1 MTTTAN
7 PASAAHTTGVAIE
20 LDGVEK
26 RYRGQ
31 DKPAVKE
38 LSIAIDA
45 GETVAIVGPSGCGKT
60 TTLKMIN
67 RLIEPSSGRVLIDGN
82 DAKGVDGD
90 DLRQGIGYVV
100 QAGGLFPHW
109 TVEKNIAAVPNL
121 LGWDKARTEDRVT
134 ELLEL
139 VGLDSNEFRGR
150 FPKEMSGGQQ
160 QRVGVARAL
169 AADPPVLL
177 MDEPFGAV
185 DPITRVRLQDQLL
198 SIQEELRKTIV
209 IVTHDVDEATKLAD
223 RVLILSEGGHIEQ
236 FGTPEEILTSPAN
249 EFVEEFVGSGATL
262 RHLTLSGVSDI
273 PLTPVVLARPGD
285 PSDEAVARAREI
297 GHNWIVVA
305 DAEDRPRAWPSVNE
319 VASKPTV
326 SKYVDRRLPVVEHT
340 ATLADALDVM
350 LAASQGGVLILRRG
364 KVTGSVTIEQV
375 TGRIRERQ
383 ALANP
388 EQAADTYRAAP

>member
-1 MTTTAN
+1 M
-7 PASAAHTTGVAIE
+7 SRTTGVSIE
-20 LDGVEK
+20 LEKVIK

-31 DKPAVKE
+31 DVPAVKE
-38 LSIAIDA
+38 LSIAIEA

-67 RLIEPSSGRVLIDGN
+67 RLIEPSSGRVLIGGTDVTKA
-82 DAKGVDGD
+82 DAD

-109 TVEKNIAAVPNL
+109 TVEKNVAAVPGL
-121 LGWDKARTEDRVT
+121 LGWDKARTRERVT
-134 ELLEL
+134 ELLDL
-139 VGLDSNEFRGR
+139 VGLDPAVFRGR

-198 SIQEELRKTIV
+198 AIQEDLHKTIV
-209 IVTHDVDEATKLAD
+209 IVTHDVDEAIKLGD
-223 RVLILSEGGHIEQ
+223 RVLILSEGGQIEQ
-236 FGTPEEILTSPAN
+236 FGTPEEILTAPAN
-249 EFVEEFVGSGATL
+249 DFVEEFVGSGATL
-262 RHLTLSGVSDI
+262 KHLSLSSVGEI
-273 PLTPVVLARPGD
+273 PSAPVVVARPGD
-285 PSDEAVARAREI
+285 SSEAVASQAKAAKLS
-297 GHNWIVVA
+297 WVVVV
-305 DAEDRPRAWPSVNE
+305 DEDDRPRAWPSVSE
-319 VASKPTV
+319 VLSKPVV
-326 SKYVDRRLPVVEHT
+326 STYVDQRLPVAEHT

-350 LAASQGGVLILRRG
+350 LAASQGGVLVTKRG
-364 KVTGSVTIEQV
+364 KVVGALTIEQV
-375 TGRIRERQ
+375 AQRIRERQ

-388 EQAADTYRAAP
+388 EQAEDTYRAAPS

>member
-1 MTTTAN
+1 M
-7 PASAAHTTGVAIE
+7 SQTTGVSIE
-20 LDGVEK
+20 LEKVIK

-38 LSIAIDA
+38 LSIAIEA

-67 RLIEPSSGRVLIDGN
+67 RLIEPTSGRVLIGGTDVTKA
-82 DAKGVDGD
+82 DVD

-109 TVEKNIAAVPNL
+109 TVEKNIGAVPGL
-121 LGWDKARTEDRVT
+121 LGWDKARTRARVI

-139 VGLDSNEFRGR
+139 VGLDPTEFLGR

-198 SIQEELRKTIV
+198 AIQEDLHKTVV
-209 IVTHDVDEATKLAD
+209 IVTHDVDEAIKLGD
-223 RVLILSEGGHIEQ
+223 RVLILSEGGQIEQ
-236 FGTPEEILTSPAN
+236 FGTPEEILTAPAN
-249 EFVEEFVGSGATL
+249 DFVEEFVGSGATL
-262 RHLTLSGVSDI
+262 KHLSLSSVGEI
-273 PLTPVVLARPGD
+273 PSAPVVLARPGD
-285 PSDEAVARAREI
+285 PSEEVAARAKEARLS
-297 GHNWIVVA
+297 WVVVV
-305 DAEDRPRAWPSVNE
+305 DEHDRPRAWPSVSE
-319 VASKPTV
+319 VLSKPVV
-326 SKYVDRRLPVVEHT
+326 STYVDQRLPVAERT
-340 ATLADALDVM
+340 ATLADALDLM
-350 LAASQGGVLILRRG
+350 LASSQGGVLVTHRG
-364 KVTGSVTIEQV
+364 KVVGALTIEQV
-375 TGRIRERQ
+375 AQRIRERQ
-383 ALANP
+383 AIANP
-388 EQAADTYRAAP
+388 EQAADTYRAAPS

>member
-1 MTTTAN
+1 MTR
-7 PASAAHTTGVAIE
+7 TTGVAIE
-20 LDGVEK
+20 LEKVIK

-31 DKPAVKE
+31 ERPAVKE
-38 LSIAIDA
+38 LTIAIEA

-67 RLIEPSSGRVLIDGN
+67 RLIEPTSGRVLIGGTDVTKA
-82 DAKGVDGD
+82 DAD

-109 TVEKNIAAVPNL
+109 TVEKNIGAVPGL
-121 LGWDKARTEDRVT
+121 LGWDKARTRSRVT

-139 VGLDSNEFRGR
+139 VGLDPDTFRSR

-198 SIQEELRKTIV
+198 AIQEELHKTVV
-209 IVTHDVDEATKLAD
+209 IVTHDVDEAIKLGD
-223 RVLILSEGGHIEQ
+223 RVLILSEGGQIEQ
-236 FGTPEEILTSPAN
+236 FGTPEEILTAPAN
-249 EFVEEFVGSGATL
+249 AFVEEFVGSGATL
-262 RHLTLSGVSDI
+262 KHLSLSSVGEI
-273 PLTPVVLARPGD
+273 PSAPVVLARPGD
-285 PSDEAVARAREI
+285 PSEEVAARAKEAKLS
-297 GHNWIVVA
+297 WVVVV
-305 DAEDRPRAWPSVNE
+305 DENDRPRAWPSVSE
-319 VASKPTV
+319 VLSKPVV
-326 SKYVDRRLPVVEHT
+326 STYVDQRLPVAERT

-350 LAASQGGVLILRRG
+350 LASSQGGVLVTQRG
-364 KVTGSVTIEQV
+364 
-375 TGRIRERQ
+375 
-383 ALANP
+383 
-388 EQAADTYRAAP
+388 

>member
-1 MTTTAN
+1 MTR
-7 PASAAHTTGVAIE
+7 TTGVAIE
-20 LDGVEK
+20 LEKVIK

-31 DKPAVKE
+31 ERPAVKE
-38 LSIAIDA
+38 LTIAIEA

-67 RLIEPSSGRVLIDGN
+67 RLIEPTSGRVLIGGTDVTKA
-82 DAKGVDGD
+82 DAD

-109 TVEKNIAAVPNL
+109 TVEKNIGAVPGL
-121 LGWDKARTEDRVT
+121 LGWDKARTRARVT

-139 VGLDSNEFRGR
+139 VGLDPDTFRSR

-198 SIQEELRKTIV
+198 AIQEELHKTIV
-209 IVTHDVDEATKLAD
+209 IVTHDVDEAIKLGD
-223 RVLILSEGGHIEQ
+223 RVLILSEGGQIEQ

-249 EFVEEFVGSGATL
+249 AFVEEFVGSGATL
-262 RHLTLSGVSDI
+262 KHLSLSSVGEI
-273 PLTPVVLARPGD
+273 PSAPVVLARPGD
-285 PSDEAVARAREI
+285 PSEEVAARAKEAKLS
-297 GHNWIVVA
+297 WVVVV
-305 DAEDRPRAWPSVNE
+305 DENDRPRAWPSVSE
-319 VASKPTV
+319 VLSKPVV
-326 SKYVDRRLPVVEHT
+326 STYVDQRLPVAERT

-350 LAASQGGVLILRRG
+350 LASSQGGVLVTQRG
-364 KVTGSVTIEQV
+364 KVIGALTIEQV
-375 TGRIRERQ
+375 AQRIRERQ
-383 ALANP
+383 AIANP
-388 EQAADTYRAAP
+388 EQAADTYRAAPS

>member
-1 MTTTAN
+1 M
-7 PASAAHTTGVAIE
+7 SQTTGVSIE
-20 LDGVEK
+20 LEKVIK

-31 DKPAVKE
+31 EKPAVKE
-38 LSIAIDA
+38 LSIAIEA

-67 RLIEPSSGRVLIDGN
+67 RLIEPSSGRVLIDGA
-82 DAKGVDGD
+82 DVTTADGD
-90 DLRQGIGYVV
+90 HLRQGIGYVV

-109 TVEKNIAAVPNL
+109 TVEKNIGAVPGL
-121 LGWDKARTEDRVT
+121 LGWDKARTRARVA

-139 VGLDSNEFRGR
+139 VGLDPEVFRGR

-198 SIQEELRKTIV
+198 AIQEELHKTIV
-209 IVTHDVDEATKLAD
+209 IVTHDVDEAIKLGD
-223 RVLILSEGGHIEQ
+223 RVLILSEGGQIEQ
-236 FGTPEEILTSPAN
+236 FGTPEEILTAPAN
-249 EFVEEFVGSGATL
+249 AFVEEFVGSGATL
-262 RHLTLSGVSDI
+262 KHLSLSSVGEI
-273 PLTPVVLARPGD
+273 PSAPVVIARPGD
-285 PSDEAVARAREI
+285 PSEEVAARAKEARLS
-297 GHNWIVVA
+297 WVVVV
-305 DAEDRPRAWPSVNE
+305 DEDDRPRAWPSVSE
-319 VASKPTV
+319 VLSKPVV
-326 SKYVDRRLPVVEHT
+326 STYVDQRLPVAERT

-350 LAASQGGVLILRRG
+350 LAASQGGVLVTQRG
-364 KVTGSVTIEQV
+364 KVIGALTIEQV
-375 TGRIRERQ
+375 AQRIRERQ

-388 EQAADTYRAAP
+388 EQAADTYRAAPS

>member
-1 MTTTAN
+1 M
-7 PASAAHTTGVAIE
+7 SQTTGVSIE
-20 LDGVEK
+20 LEKVIK

-31 DKPAVKE
+31 EKPAVKE
-38 LSIAIDA
+38 LSIAIEA

-67 RLIEPSSGRVLIDGN
+67 RLIEPSSGRVLIGGTDVTKA
-82 DAKGVDGD
+82 DAD

-109 TVEKNIAAVPNL
+109 TVEKNIGAVPGL
-121 LGWDKARTEDRVT
+121 LGWDKARTRARVT
-134 ELLEL
+134 ELLDL
-139 VGLDSNEFRGR
+139 VGLDPEVFRGR

-198 SIQEELRKTIV
+198 AIQEELHKTIV
-209 IVTHDVDEATKLAD
+209 IVTHDVDEAIKLGD
-223 RVLILSEGGHIEQ
+223 RVLILSEGGQIEQ
-236 FGTPEEILTSPAN
+236 FGTPEEILTAPAN
-249 EFVEEFVGSGATL
+249 AFVEEFVGAGATL
-262 RHLTLSGVSDI
+262 KHLSLSSVGEI
-273 PLTPVVLARPGD
+273 PSAPVVIARPGD
-285 PSDEAVARAREI
+285 PSEEVAARAKEAKLS
-297 GHNWIVVA
+297 WVVVV
-305 DAEDRPRAWPSVNE
+305 DEEDRPRAWPSVSE
-319 VASKPTV
+319 VLSKPVV
-326 SKYVDRRLPVVEHT
+326 STYVDQRLPVAERT

-350 LAASQGGVLILRRG
+350 LAASQGGVLVTQRG
-364 KVTGSVTIEQV
+364 KVIGALTIEQV
-375 TGRIRERQ
+375 AQRIRERQ

-388 EQAADTYRAAP
+388 EQAADTYRAAPS

>member
-1 MTTTAN
+1 M
-7 PASAAHTTGVAIE
+7 SQTTGVSIE
-20 LDGVEK
+20 LEKVIK

-31 DKPAVKE
+31 DEPAVRE
-38 LSIAIDA
+38 LSLTIEA

-67 RLIEPSSGRVLIDGN
+67 RLIEPTSGRVLIGGTDVTKA
-82 DAKGVDGD
+82 DAD

-109 TVEKNIAAVPNL
+109 TVEKNIGAVPGL
-121 LGWDKARTEDRVT
+121 LGWDKARTRARVT
-134 ELLEL
+134 ELLDL
-139 VGLDSNEFRGR
+139 VGLDPEVFRGR

-198 SIQEELRKTIV
+198 AIQEDLHKTIV
-209 IVTHDVDEATKLAD
+209 IVTHDVDEAIKLGD
-223 RVLILSEGGHIEQ
+223 RVLILSEGGKIEQ
-236 FGTPEEILTSPAN
+236 FGTPEEILTAPAN
-249 EFVEEFVGSGATL
+249 DFVSEFVGSGATL
-262 RHLTLSGVSDI
+262 KHLSLSSVGEI
-273 PLTPVVLARPGD
+273 PSAPVVLARPGD
-285 PSDEAVARAREI
+285 PSEEVAARAKEA
-297 GHNWIVVA
+297 GLSWVVVV
-305 DAEDRPRAWPSVNE
+305 DEDDRPRAWPSVSE
-319 VASKPTV
+319 VLSKPVV
-326 SKYVDRRLPVVEHT
+326 STYVDERLPVAERT

-350 LAASQGGVLILRRG
+350 LAASQGGVLVTQRG
-364 KVTGSVTIEQV
+364 KVIGALTIEQV
-375 TGRIRERQ
+375 AERIRERQ

-388 EQAADTYRAAP
+388 EQAADTYRAAPS

>member
-1 MTTTAN
+1 M
-7 PASAAHTTGVAIE
+7 SQTTGVSIE
-20 LDGVEK
+20 LEKVIK

-38 LSIAIDA
+38 LSIAVEA

-67 RLIEPSSGRVLIDGN
+67 RLIEPTSGRVLIGGTDVTKA
-82 DAKGVDGD
+82 DVD

-109 TVEKNIAAVPNL
+109 TVEKNIGAVPGL
-121 LGWDKARTEDRVT
+121 LGWDKARTRARVI

-139 VGLDSNEFRGR
+139 VGLDPTEFLGR

-198 SIQEELRKTIV
+198 AIQEDLHKTVV
-209 IVTHDVDEATKLAD
+209 IVTHDVDEAIKLGD
-223 RVLILSEGGHIEQ
+223 RVLILSEGGQIEQ
-236 FGTPEEILTSPAN
+236 FGTPEEILTAPAN
-249 EFVEEFVGSGATL
+249 DFVEEFVGSGATL
-262 RHLTLSGVSDI
+262 KHLSLSSVGEI
-273 PLTPVVLARPGD
+273 PSAPVVLARPGD
-285 PSDEAVARAREI
+285 PSEEVAARAKEARLS
-297 GHNWIVVA
+297 WVVVV
-305 DAEDRPRAWPSVNE
+305 DEHDRPRAWPSVSE
-319 VASKPTV
+319 VLSKPVV
-326 SKYVDRRLPVVEHT
+326 STYVDQRLPVAERT
-340 ATLADALDVM
+340 ATLADALDLM
-350 LAASQGGVLILRRG
+350 LASSQGGVLVTHRG
-364 KVTGSVTIEQV
+364 KVVGALTIEQV
-375 TGRIRERQ
+375 AQRIRERQ
-383 ALANP
+383 AIANP
-388 EQAADTYRAAP
+388 EQAADTYRAAPS

>member
-1 MTTTAN
+1 MTR
-7 PASAAHTTGVAIE
+7 TTGVAIE
-20 LDGVEK
+20 LEKVIK

-31 DKPAVKE
+31 EKPAVKE
-38 LSIAIDA
+38 LTIAIEA

-67 RLIEPSSGRVLIDGN
+67 RLIEPTSGRVLIGGTDVTKA
-82 DAKGVDGD
+82 DAD

-109 TVEKNIAAVPNL
+109 TVEKNIGAVPGL
-121 LGWDKARTEDRVT
+121 LGWDKARTRARVT

-139 VGLDSNEFRGR
+139 VGLDPDTFRSR

-198 SIQEELRKTIV
+198 AIQEELHKTIV
-209 IVTHDVDEATKLAD
+209 IVTHDVDEAIKLGD
-223 RVLILSEGGHIEQ
+223 RVLILSEGGQIEQ
-236 FGTPEEILTSPAN
+236 FGTPEEILTAPAN
-249 EFVEEFVGSGATL
+249 AFVEEFVGSGATL
-262 RHLTLSGVSDI
+262 KHLSLSSVGEI
-273 PLTPVVLARPGD
+273 PSAPVVLARPGD
-285 PSDEAVARAREI
+285 PSEEVAARAKEAKLS
-297 GHNWIVVA
+297 WVVVV
-305 DAEDRPRAWPSVNE
+305 DENDRPRAWPSVSE
-319 VASKPTV
+319 VLSKPVV
-326 SKYVDRRLPVVEHT
+326 STYVDQRLPVAERT

-350 LAASQGGVLILRRG
+350 LASSQGGVLVTQRG
-364 KVTGSVTIEQV
+364 KVIGALTIEQV
-375 TGRIRERQ
+375 AQRIRERQ
-383 ALANP
+383 AIANP
-388 EQAADTYRAAP
+388 EQAADTYRAAPS

>member
-1 MTTTAN
+1 M
-7 PASAAHTTGVAIE
+7 SQTTGVSIE
-20 LDGVEK
+20 LEKVIK

-38 LSIAIDA
+38 LSIAIEA

-67 RLIEPSSGRVLIDGN
+67 RLIEPTSGRVLIGGTDVTKA
-82 DAKGVDGD
+82 DVD

-109 TVEKNIAAVPNL
+109 TVEKNIGAVPGL
-121 LGWDKARTEDRVT
+121 LGWDKARTRARVI

-139 VGLDSNEFRGR
+139 VGLDPTEFLGR

-198 SIQEELRKTIV
+198 AIQEDLHKTVV
-209 IVTHDVDEATKLAD
+209 IVTHDVDEAIKLGD
-223 RVLILSEGGHIEQ
+223 RVLILSEGGQIEQ
-236 FGTPEEILTSPAN
+236 FGTPEEILTAPAN
-249 EFVEEFVGSGATL
+249 DFVEEFVGSGATL
-262 RHLTLSGVSDI
+262 KHLSLSSVGEI
-273 PLTPVVLARPGD
+273 PSAPVVLARPGD
-285 PSDEAVARAREI
+285 PSEEVAARAKEARLS
-297 GHNWIVVA
+297 WVVVVA
-305 DAEDRPRAWPSVNE
+305 ER
-319 VASKPTV
+319 
-326 SKYVDRRLPVVEHT
+326 T
-340 ATLADALDVM
+340 ATLADALDLM
-350 LAASQGGVLILRRG
+350 LASSQGGVLVTHRG
-364 KVTGSVTIEQV
+364 KVVGALTIEQV
-375 TGRIRERQ
+375 AQRIRERQ
-383 ALANP
+383 AIANP
-388 EQAADTYRAAP
+388 EQAADTYRAAPS

>member
-1 MTTTAN
+1 MTR
-7 PASAAHTTGVAIE
+7 TTGVAIE
-20 LDGVEK
+20 LEKVIK

-31 DKPAVKE
+31 ERPAVKE
-38 LSIAIDA
+38 LTIAIEA

-67 RLIEPSSGRVLIDGN
+67 RLIEPTSGRVLIGGTDVTKA
-82 DAKGVDGD
+82 DAD

-109 TVEKNIAAVPNL
+109 TVEKNIGAVPGL
-121 LGWDKARTEDRVT
+121 LGWDKARTRSRVT

-139 VGLDSNEFRGR
+139 VGLDPDTFRSR

-198 SIQEELRKTIV
+198 AIQEELHKTVV
-209 IVTHDVDEATKLAD
+209 IVTHDVDEAIKLGD
-223 RVLILSEGGHIEQ
+223 RVLILSEGGQIEQ
-236 FGTPEEILTSPAN
+236 FGTPEEILTAPAN
-249 EFVEEFVGSGATL
+249 AFVEEFVGSGATL
-262 RHLTLSGVSDI
+262 KHLSLSSVGEI
-273 PLTPVVLARPGD
+273 PSAPVVLARPGD
-285 PSDEAVARAREI
+285 PSEEVAARAKEAKLS
-297 GHNWIVVA
+297 WVVVV
-305 DAEDRPRAWPSVNE
+305 DENDRPRAWPSVSE
-319 VASKPTV
+319 VLSKPVV
-326 SKYVDRRLPVVEHT
+326 STYVDQRLPVAERT

-350 LAASQGGVLILRRG
+350 LASSQGGVLVTQRG
-364 KVTGSVTIEQV
+364 KVIGALTIEQV
-375 TGRIRERQ
+375 AQRIRERQ
-383 ALANP
+383 AIANP
-388 EQAADTYRAAP
+388 EQAADTYRAAPS

>member
-1 MTTTAN
+1 MTR
-7 PASAAHTTGVAIE
+7 TTGVAIE
-20 LDGVEK
+20 LEKVIK

-31 DKPAVKE
+31 ERPAVKE
-38 LSIAIDA
+38 LTIAIEA

-67 RLIEPSSGRVLIDGN
+67 RLIEPTSGRVLIGGTDVTKA
-82 DAKGVDGD
+82 DAD

-109 TVEKNIAAVPNL
+109 TVEKNIGAVPGL
-121 LGWDKARTEDRVT
+121 LGWDKARTRARVT

-139 VGLDSNEFRGR
+139 VGLDPDTFRSR

-198 SIQEELRKTIV
+198 AIQEELHKTIV
-209 IVTHDVDEATKLAD
+209 IVTHDVDEAIKLGD
-223 RVLILSEGGHIEQ
+223 RVLILSEGGQIEQ

-249 EFVEEFVGSGATL
+249 AFVEEFVGSGATL
-262 RHLTLSGVSDI
+262 KHLSLSSVGEI
-273 PLTPVVLARPGD
+273 PSAPVVLARPGD
-285 PSDEAVARAREI
+285 PSEEVAARAKEAKLS
-297 GHNWIVVA
+297 WVVVV
-305 DAEDRPRAWPSVNE
+305 DEDDRPRAWPSVSE
-319 VASKPTV
+319 VLSKPVV
-326 SKYVDRRLPVVEHT
+326 STYVDQRLPVAERT

-350 LAASQGGVLILRRG
+350 LASSQGGVLVTQRG
-364 KVTGSVTIEQV
+364 KVIGALTIEQV
-375 TGRIRERQ
+375 AQRIRERQ
-383 ALANP
+383 AIANP
-388 EQAADTYRAAP
+388 EQAADTYRAAPS

>member
-1 MTTTAN
+1 M
-7 PASAAHTTGVAIE
+7 SRTTGVAIE
-20 LDGVEK
+20 LEKVIK

-31 DKPAVKE
+31 EKPAVKE
-38 LSIAIDA
+38 LSIAIAA

-67 RLIEPSSGRVLIDGN
+67 RLIEPSSGRVLIGGTDVTKADADG
-82 DAKGVDGD
+82 
-90 DLRQGIGYVV
+90 LRQGIGYVV

-109 TVEKNIAAVPNL
+109 TVEKNIGAVPGL
-121 LGWDKARTEDRVT
+121 LGWDKARTRARVT

-139 VGLDSNEFRGR
+139 VGLDPDVFRGR

-198 SIQEELRKTIV
+198 AIQEELHKTIV
-209 IVTHDVDEATKLAD
+209 IVTHDVDEAIKLGD
-223 RVLILSEGGHIEQ
+223 RVLILSEGGQIEQ
-236 FGTPEEILTSPAN
+236 FGTPEEILTAPAN
-249 EFVEEFVGSGATL
+249 AFVEEFVGSGATL
-262 RHLTLSGVSDI
+262 KHLSLSSVGEI
-273 PLTPVVLARPGD
+273 PSAPVVLARPGD
-285 PSDEAVARAREI
+285 SSEEVAARAKEAKLS
-297 GHNWIVVA
+297 WVVVV
-305 DAEDRPRAWPSVNE
+305 DEEDRPRAWPSVSE
-319 VASKPTV
+319 VLSKPVV
-326 SKYVDRRLPVVEHT
+326 STYVDQRLPVAERT

-350 LAASQGGVLILRRG
+350 LAASQGGVLVTQRG
-364 KVTGSVTIEQV
+364 KVIGALTIEQV
-375 TGRIRERQ
+375 AERIRERQ

-388 EQAADTYRAAP
+388 EQAADTYRAAPS

>member
-1 MTTTAN
+1 MTR
-7 PASAAHTTGVAIE
+7 TTGVAIE
-20 LDGVEK
+20 LEKVIK

-31 DKPAVKE
+31 EKPAVKE
-38 LSIAIDA
+38 LTIAIEA

-67 RLIEPSSGRVLIDGN
+67 RLIEPTSGRVLIGGTDVTKA
-82 DAKGVDGD
+82 DAD

-109 TVEKNIAAVPNL
+109 TVEKNIGAVPGL
-121 LGWDKARTEDRVT
+121 LGWDKARTRARVT

-139 VGLDSNEFRGR
+139 VGLDPDTFRSR

-198 SIQEELRKTIV
+198 AIQEELHKTVV
-209 IVTHDVDEATKLAD
+209 IVTHDVDEAIKLGD
-223 RVLILSEGGHIEQ
+223 RVLILSEGGQIEQ
-236 FGTPEEILTSPAN
+236 FGTPEEILTAPAN
-249 EFVEEFVGSGATL
+249 AFVEEFVGSGATL
-262 RHLTLSGVSDI
+262 KHLSLSSVGEI
-273 PLTPVVLARPGD
+273 PSAPVVLARPGD
-285 PSDEAVARAREI
+285 PSEEVAARAKEAKLS
-297 GHNWIVVA
+297 WVVVV
-305 DAEDRPRAWPSVNE
+305 DENDRPRAWPSVSE
-319 VASKPTV
+319 VLSKPVV
-326 SKYVDRRLPVVEHT
+326 STYVDQRLPVAERT

-350 LAASQGGVLILRRG
+350 LASSQGGVLVTQRG
-364 KVTGSVTIEQV
+364 KVIGALTIEQV
-375 TGRIRERQ
+375 AQRIRERQ
-383 ALANP
+383 AIANP
-388 EQAADTYRAAP
+388 EQAADTYRAAPS

>member
-1 MTTTAN
+1 M
-7 PASAAHTTGVAIE
+7 SRTTGVSIE
-20 LDGVEK
+20 LEKVVK

-31 DKPAVKE
+31 EKPAVKE
-38 LSIAIDA
+38 LSIAIEA

-67 RLIEPSSGRVLIDGN
+67 RLIEPSSGRVLIGGTDVTKA
-82 DAKGVDGD
+82 DADE
-90 DLRQGIGYVV
+90 LRQGIGYVV

-109 TVEKNIAAVPNL
+109 TVEKNVGAVPGL
-121 LGWDKARTEDRVT
+121 LGWDKARTRARVT

-139 VGLDSNEFRGR
+139 VGLDPEVFRSR

-198 SIQEELRKTIV
+198 AIQEELHKTIV
-209 IVTHDVDEATKLAD
+209 IVTHDVDEAIKLGD
-223 RVLILSEGGHIEQ
+223 RVLILSEGGQIEQ
-236 FGTPEEILTSPAN
+236 FGTPEEILTAPSNA
-249 EFVEEFVGSGATL
+249 FVEEFVGSGATL
-262 RHLTLSGVSDI
+262 KHLSLSSVGEI
-273 PLTPVVLARPGD
+273 PSAPVVLARPGD
-285 PSDEAVARAREI
+285 SSEEVAARAKEARLS
-297 GHNWIVVA
+297 WVVVV
-305 DAEDRPRAWPSVNE
+305 DEDDRPRAWPSVSE
-319 VASKPTV
+319 VLSKPVV
-326 SKYVDRRLPVVEHT
+326 STYVDQRLPVAERT

-350 LAASQGGVLILRRG
+350 LASSQGGVLVTQRG
-364 KVTGSVTIEQV
+364 KVIGALTIEQV
-375 TGRIRERQ
+375 AERIRERQ

-388 EQAADTYRAAP
+388 EQAADTYRAAPS

>member
-1 MTTTAN
+1 MTR
-7 PASAAHTTGVAIE
+7 TTGVAIE
-20 LDGVEK
+20 LEKVIK

-31 DKPAVKE
+31 EKPAVKE
-38 LSIAIDA
+38 LTIAIEA

-67 RLIEPSSGRVLIDGN
+67 RLIEPTSGRVLIGGTDVTKA
-82 DAKGVDGD
+82 DAD

-109 TVEKNIAAVPNL
+109 TVEKNIGAVPGL
-121 LGWDKARTEDRVT
+121 LGWDKARTRARVT

-139 VGLDSNEFRGR
+139 VGLDPDTFRSR

-198 SIQEELRKTIV
+198 AIQEELHKTVV
-209 IVTHDVDEATKLAD
+209 IVTHDVDEAIKLGD
-223 RVLILSEGGHIEQ
+223 RVLILSEGGQIEQ
-236 FGTPEEILTSPAN
+236 FGTPEEILTAPAN
-249 EFVEEFVGSGATL
+249 AFVEEFVGSGATL
-262 RHLTLSGVSDI
+262 KHLSLSSVGEI
-273 PLTPVVLARPGD
+273 PSAPVVLARPGD
-285 PSDEAVARAREI
+285 PSEEVAARAKEAKLS
-297 GHNWIVVA
+297 WVVVV
-305 DAEDRPRAWPSVNE
+305 DEDDRPRAWPSVSE
-319 VASKPTV
+319 VLSKPVV
-326 SKYVDRRLPVVEHT
+326 STYVDQRLPVAERT

-350 LAASQGGVLILRRG
+350 LASSQGGVLVTQRG
-364 KVTGSVTIEQV
+364 KVIGALTIEQV
-375 TGRIRERQ
+375 AQRIRERQ
-383 ALANP
+383 AIANP
-388 EQAADTYRAAP
+388 EQAADTYRAAPS

>member
-1 MTTTAN
+1 MTR
-7 PASAAHTTGVAIE
+7 TTGVAIE
-20 LDGVEK
+20 LEKVIK

-31 DKPAVKE
+31 EKPAVKE
-38 LSIAIDA
+38 LTIAIEA

-67 RLIEPSSGRVLIDGN
+67 RLIEPTSGRVLIGGTDVTKA
-82 DAKGVDGD
+82 DAD

-109 TVEKNIAAVPNL
+109 TVEKNIGAVPGL
-121 LGWDKARTEDRVT
+121 LGWDKARTRARVT

-139 VGLDSNEFRGR
+139 VGLDPDTFRSR

-198 SIQEELRKTIV
+198 AIQEELHKTIV
-209 IVTHDVDEATKLAD
+209 IVTHDVDEAIKLGD
-223 RVLILSEGGHIEQ
+223 RVLILSEGGQIEQ

-249 EFVEEFVGSGATL
+249 AFVEEFVGSGATL
-262 RHLTLSGVSDI
+262 KHLSLSSVGEI
-273 PLTPVVLARPGD
+273 PSAPVVLARPGD
-285 PSDEAVARAREI
+285 PSEEVAARAKEAKLS
-297 GHNWIVVA
+297 WVVVV
-305 DAEDRPRAWPSVNE
+305 DEDDRPRAWPSVSE
-319 VASKPTV
+319 VLSKPVV
-326 SKYVDRRLPVVEHT
+326 STYVDQRLPVAERT

-350 LAASQGGVLILRRG
+350 LASSQGGVLVTQRG
-364 KVTGSVTIEQV
+364 RVIGALTIEQV
-375 TGRIRERQ
+375 AQRIRERQ
-383 ALANP
+383 AIANP
-388 EQAADTYRAAP
+388 EQAADTYRAAPS

>member
-1 MTTTAN
+1 M
-7 PASAAHTTGVAIE
+7 SQTTGVSIE
-20 LDGVEK
+20 LEKVIK

-31 DKPAVKE
+31 EKPAVKE
-38 LSIAIDA
+38 LSIAIEA

-67 RLIEPSSGRVLIDGN
+67 RLIEPSSGRVLIGGTDVTKA
-82 DAKGVDGD
+82 DAD

-109 TVEKNIAAVPNL
+109 TVEKNIGAVPGL
-121 LGWDKARTEDRVT
+121 LGWDKARTRARVT
-134 ELLEL
+134 ELLDL
-139 VGLDSNEFRGR
+139 VGLDPEVFRGR

-198 SIQEELRKTIV
+198 AIQEELHKTIV
-209 IVTHDVDEATKLAD
+209 IVTHDVDEAIKLGD
-223 RVLILSEGGHIEQ
+223 RVLILSEGGQIEQ
-236 FGTPEEILTSPAN
+236 FGTPEEILTAPAN
-249 EFVEEFVGSGATL
+249 AFVEEFVGSGATL
-262 RHLTLSGVSDI
+262 KHLSLSSVGEI
-273 PLTPVVLARPGD
+273 PSAPVVIARPGD
-285 PSDEAVARAREI
+285 PSEEVAARAKEAKLS
-297 GHNWIVVA
+297 WVVVV
-305 DAEDRPRAWPSVNE
+305 DEEDRPRAWPSVSE
-319 VASKPTV
+319 VLSKPVV
-326 SKYVDRRLPVVEHT
+326 STYVDQRLPVAERT

-350 LAASQGGVLILRRG
+350 LAASQGGVLVTQRG
-364 KVTGSVTIEQV
+364 KVIGALTIEQV
-375 TGRIRERQ
+375 AQRIRERQ

-388 EQAADTYRAAP
+388 EQAADTYRAAPS

>member
-1 MTTTAN
+1 M
-7 PASAAHTTGVAIE
+7 SQTTGVSIE
-20 LDGVEK
+20 LEKVIK

-38 LSIAIDA
+38 LSIAIGA

-67 RLIEPSSGRVLIDGN
+67 RLIEPSSGRVLIGGTDVTQADADG
-82 DAKGVDGD
+82 
-90 DLRQGIGYVV
+90 LRQGIGYVV

-109 TVEKNIAAVPNL
+109 TVEKNVAAVPGL
-121 LGWDKARTEDRVT
+121 LGWDKARTRARVT

-139 VGLDSNEFRGR
+139 VGLDPGEFRGR

-198 SIQEELRKTIV
+198 AIQEELHKTVV
-209 IVTHDVDEATKLAD
+209 IVTHDVDEAIKLGD
-223 RVLILSEGGHIEQ
+223 RVLILSEGGQVEQ
-236 FGTPEEILTSPAN
+236 FGTPEEILTAPAN
-249 EFVEEFVGSGATL
+249 DFVREFVGSGATL
-262 RHLTLSGVSDI
+262 KHLSLTSVSEI
-273 PLTPVVLARPGD
+273 PSAPVVLARPGD
-285 PSDEAVARAREI
+285 RSEEVAARAREA
-297 GHNWIVVA
+297 GLSWVVVVDA
-305 DAEDRPRAWPSVNE
+305 DDRPRAWPSVSE
-319 VASKPTV
+319 VLSKPEV
-326 SKYVDRRLPVVEHT
+326 STYVDQRLPVAERT

-350 LAASQGGVLILRRG
+350 LAASQGGVLVTQRG
-364 KVTGSVTIEQV
+364 KVIGALTIEQV
-375 TGRIRERQ
+375 AQRIRERQ
-383 ALANP
+383 AIANP
-388 EQAADTYRAAP
+388 EQAADTYRAAPS

>member
-1 MTTTAN
+1 MTR
-7 PASAAHTTGVAIE
+7 TTGVAIE
-20 LDGVEK
+20 LEKVIK

-31 DKPAVKE
+31 EKPAVKE
-38 LSIAIDA
+38 LTIAIEA

-67 RLIEPSSGRVLIDGN
+67 RLIEPTSGRVLIGGTDVTKA
-82 DAKGVDGD
+82 DAD

-109 TVEKNIAAVPNL
+109 TVEKNIGAVPGL
-121 LGWDKARTEDRVT
+121 LGWDKARTRARVT

-139 VGLDSNEFRGR
+139 VGLDPDTFRSR

-198 SIQEELRKTIV
+198 AIQEELHKTIV
-209 IVTHDVDEATKLAD
+209 IVTHDVDEAIKLGD
-223 RVLILSEGGHIEQ
+223 RVLILSEGGQIEQ
-236 FGTPEEILTSPAN
+236 FGTPEEILTAPAN
-249 EFVEEFVGSGATL
+249 AFVEEFVGSGATL
-262 RHLTLSGVSDI
+262 KHLSLSSVGEI
-273 PLTPVVLARPGD
+273 PSAPVVLARPGD
-285 PSDEAVARAREI
+285 PSEEVAARAKEAKLS
-297 GHNWIVVA
+297 WVVVV
-305 DAEDRPRAWPSVNE
+305 DEDDRPRAWPSVSE
-319 VASKPTV
+319 VLSKPVV
-326 SKYVDRRLPVVEHT
+326 STYVDQRLPVAERT

-350 LAASQGGVLILRRG
+350 LASSQGGVLVTQRG
-364 KVTGSVTIEQV
+364 KVIGALTIEQV
-375 TGRIRERQ
+375 AQRIRERQ
-383 ALANP
+383 AIANP
-388 EQAADTYRAAP
+388 EQAADTYRAAPS

>member
-1 MTTTAN
+1 MTE
-7 PASAAHTTGVAIE
+7 TTGVSIT
-20 LDGVEK
+20 LDKVIK
-26 RYRGQ
+26 SYRGQ

-38 LSIAIDA
+38 LTLAIEA

-67 RLIEPSSGRVLIDGN
+67 RLIEPTSGKVIIG
-82 DAKGVDGD
+82 GVDATGVD
-90 DLRQGIGYVV
+90 ADELRQGIGYVV

-109 TVEKNIAAVPNL
+109 TVEKNIGAVPKL
-121 LGWDKARTEDRVT
+121 LGWDKSRIAQRVT
-134 ELLEL
+134 ELLDL
-139 VGLDSNEFRGR
+139 VGLDPAEFRGR

-198 SIQEELRKTIV
+198 SIQEDLHKTIV
-209 IVTHDVDEATKLAD
+209 IVTHDVDEAIKLGD
-223 RVLILSEGGHIEQ
+223 RVLILSEGGQIEQ
-236 FGTPEEILTSPAN
+236 FASPEEILTAPAT

-262 RHLTLSGVSDI
+262 RHLTLTTVSEI
-273 PLTPVVLARPGD
+273 PSAPVVLAHPGE
-285 PSDEAVARAREI
+285 PSADVAARAKEA
-297 GHNWIVVA
+297 GLSWVVVV
-305 DAEDRPRAWPSVNE
+305 DEDGRPRAWPSVSE
-319 VASKPTV
+319 VSSKPEV
-326 SKYVDRRLPVVEHT
+326 STYVDQRLPVVERT

-350 LAASQGGVLILRRG
+350 LAASQGGVLVTHRDR
-364 KVTGSVTIEQV
+364 VTGALTIEQV
-375 TGRIRERQ
+375 ASRIRERQ

>member
-1 MTTTAN
+1 M
-7 PASAAHTTGVAIE
+7 SRTTGVSIE
-20 LDGVEK
+20 LEKVVK

-31 DKPAVKE
+31 EKPAVKE
-38 LSIAIDA
+38 LSIAIEA

-67 RLIEPSSGRVLIDGN
+67 RLIEPSSGRVLIGGTDVTKA
-82 DAKGVDGD
+82 DADE
-90 DLRQGIGYVV
+90 LRQGIGYVV

-109 TVEKNIAAVPNL
+109 TVEKNVGAVPGL
-121 LGWDKARTEDRVT
+121 LGWDKARTRARVT

-139 VGLDSNEFRGR
+139 VGLDPEVFRSR

-198 SIQEELRKTIV
+198 AIQEELHKTIV
-209 IVTHDVDEATKLAD
+209 IVTHDVDEAIKLGD
-223 RVLILSEGGHIEQ
+223 RVLILSEGGQIEQ
-236 FGTPEEILTSPAN
+236 FGTPEEILTAPAN
-249 EFVEEFVGSGATL
+249 AFVEEFVGSGATL
-262 RHLTLSGVSDI
+262 KHLSLSSVGEI
-273 PLTPVVLARPGD
+273 PSAPVVLARPGD
-285 PSDEAVARAREI
+285 SSEEVAARAKEARLS
-297 GHNWIVVA
+297 WVVVV
-305 DAEDRPRAWPSVNE
+305 DEDDRPRAWPSVSE
-319 VASKPTV
+319 VLSKPVV
-326 SKYVDRRLPVVEHT
+326 STYVDQRLPVAERT

-350 LAASQGGVLILRRG
+350 LASSQGGVLVTQRG
-364 KVTGSVTIEQV
+364 KVIGALTIEQV
-375 TGRIRERQ
+375 AERIRERQ

-388 EQAADTYRAAP
+388 EQAADTYRAAPS

>member
-1 MTTTAN
+1 MTR
-7 PASAAHTTGVAIE
+7 TTGVAIE
-20 LDGVEK
+20 LEKVIK

-31 DKPAVKE
+31 EKPAVKE
-38 LSIAIDA
+38 LTIAIEA

-67 RLIEPSSGRVLIDGN
+67 RLIEPTSGRVLIGGTDVTKA
-82 DAKGVDGD
+82 DAD

-109 TVEKNIAAVPNL
+109 TVEKNIGAVPGL
-121 LGWDKARTEDRVT
+121 LGWDKARTRSRVT

-139 VGLDSNEFRGR
+139 VGLDPDTFRSR

-198 SIQEELRKTIV
+198 AIQEELHKTVV
-209 IVTHDVDEATKLAD
+209 IVTHDVDEAIKLGD
-223 RVLILSEGGHIEQ
+223 RVLILSEGGQIEQ

-249 EFVEEFVGSGATL
+249 AFVEEFVGSGATL
-262 RHLTLSGVSDI
+262 KHLSLSSVGEI
-273 PLTPVVLARPGD
+273 PSAPVVLARPGD
-285 PSDEAVARAREI
+285 PSEEVAARAKEAKLS
-297 GHNWIVVA
+297 WVVVV
-305 DAEDRPRAWPSVNE
+305 DEDDRPRAWPSVSE
-319 VASKPTV
+319 VLSKPVV
-326 SKYVDRRLPVVEHT
+326 STYVDQRLPVAERT

-350 LAASQGGVLILRRG
+350 LASSQGGVLVTQRG
-364 KVTGSVTIEQV
+364 KVIGALTIEQV
-375 TGRIRERQ
+375 AQRIRERQ
-383 ALANP
+383 AIANP
-388 EQAADTYRAAP
+388 EQAADTYRAAPS

>member
-1 MTTTAN
+1 M
-7 PASAAHTTGVAIE
+7 SQTTGVSIE
-20 LDGVEK
+20 LEKVIK

-38 LSIAIDA
+38 LSIAIEA

-67 RLIEPSSGRVLIDGN
+67 RLIEPTSGRVLIGGTDVTKA
-82 DAKGVDGD
+82 DVD

-109 TVEKNIAAVPNL
+109 TVEKNIGAVPGL
-121 LGWDKARTEDRVT
+121 LGWDKARTRARVI

-139 VGLDSNEFRGR
+139 VGLDPTEFLGR

-198 SIQEELRKTIV
+198 AIQEDLHKTVV
-209 IVTHDVDEATKLAD
+209 IVTHDVDEAIKLGD
-223 RVLILSEGGHIEQ
+223 RVLILSEGGQIEQ
-236 FGTPEEILTSPAN
+236 FGTPEEILTAPAN
-249 EFVEEFVGSGATL
+249 DFVEEFVGSGATL
-262 RHLTLSGVSDI
+262 KHLSLSSVGEI
-273 PLTPVVLARPGD
+273 PSAPRGARP
-285 PSDEAVARAREI
+285 SR
-297 GHNWIVVA
+297 
-305 DAEDRPRAWPSVNE
+305 
-319 VASKPTV
+319 
-326 SKYVDRRLPVVEHT
+326 
-340 ATLADALDVM
+340 
-350 LAASQGGVLILRRG
+350 
-364 KVTGSVTIEQV
+364 
-375 TGRIRERQ
+375 
-383 ALANP
+383 
-388 EQAADTYRAAP
+388 

>member
-1 MTTTAN
+1 M
-7 PASAAHTTGVAIE
+7 SETTGVSIE
-20 LDGVEK
+20 LEKVIK

-38 LSIAIDA
+38 LSIAIEA

-67 RLIEPSSGRVLIDGN
+67 RLIEPTSGRVLIGGTDVTKA
-82 DAKGVDGD
+82 DAD

-109 TVEKNIAAVPNL
+109 TVEKNIGAVPGL
-121 LGWDKARTEDRVT
+121 LGWDKARTRARVT

-139 VGLDSNEFRGR
+139 VGLDPDVFRGR

-198 SIQEELRKTIV
+198 AIQEELHKTIV
-209 IVTHDVDEATKLAD
+209 IVTHDVDEAIKLGD
-223 RVLILSEGGHIEQ
+223 RVLILSEGGQIEQ

-249 EFVEEFVGSGATL
+249 AFVEEFVGSGATL
-262 RHLTLSGVSDI
+262 KHLSLSSVGEI
-273 PLTPVVLARPGD
+273 PSAPVVIARPGD
-285 PSDEAVARAREI
+285 PSEEVAARAKEAKLS
-297 GHNWIVVA
+297 WVVVV
-305 DAEDRPRAWPSVNE
+305 DEEDRPRAWPSVSE
-319 VASKPTV
+319 VLSKPVV
-326 SKYVDRRLPVVEHT
+326 STYVDQRLPVAERT

-350 LAASQGGVLILRRG
+350 LASSQGGVLVTQRG
-364 KVTGSVTIEQV
+364 KVIGALTIEQV
-375 TGRIRERQ
+375 AQRIRERQ

-388 EQAADTYRAAP
+388 EQAADTYRAAPS